1 MEVTNKT
8 AKNLKVGDFIA
19 LNINENGGKYAVG
32 KNRTNETTIFAEITN
47 FGLTR
52 IAMGNVKMVQVI
64 FANNETL
71 EVESSASRYAIFS
84 GC

>member
-19 LNINENGGKYAVG
+19 LNTYESGKYAVG
-32 KNRTNETTIFAEITN
+32 KNRINQTTIFAEITN

-52 IAMGNVKMVQVI
+52 IAMGNVKMIQVI

-71 EVESSASRYAIFS
+71 EVESNASRYAIFS